1 MDARE
6 TYHLTFPPCFV
17 TGNDCVTILIFAQDV
32 CKVEANHATE
42 I

>member
-6 TYHLTFPPCFV
+6 TCHLTFPPCFV
-17 TGNDCVTILIFAQDV
+17 TGNDFVTILIFAQDV
-32 CKVEANHATE
+32 CKVKAKHATE